1 MARKERDGVEAQSR
15 WRWLR
20 HSVRVLA
27 GGCAIA
33 GGLYAFQR
41 VERFLFRDQRFTVTV
56 PDYGLESPS
65 LSIDGVRYASRTQVL
80 KAFAPDF
87 GRSIYQVPLSERR
100 AALTRVDWVREAAVA
115 RVWPNR
121 LIIHV
126 QERDPVAFLQI
137 PDSNGL
143 ARFALIDGD
152 GVILQPPKNGGFKLP
167 VALGIQ
173 PEQTIPQRRERVHHL
188 VRLIHELGPLS
199 EKVSEVDVSDPDNLK
214 VMSRANN
221 RAVVLMLGDHNFA
234 QRMQTYLNHFPQ
246 IQQRLPNAATLDLRL
261 EDRITVVE
269 GKTE

>member
-1 MARKERDGVEAQSR
+1 MARKERDGVETQSR

-20 HSVRVLA
+20 HSARVLA

-41 VERFLFRDQRFTVTV
+41 VERFLLRDQRFTVTV

-143 ARFALIDGD
+143 GRFALIDAD
-152 GVILQPPKNGGFKLP
+152 GVILQPPKNRGFKLP
-167 VALGIQ
+167 VALGIR
-173 PEQTIPQRRERVHHL
+173 PEQTMPQRRERVHHL
-188 VRLIHELGPLS
+188 IRLMHELGPLG

-234 QRMQTYLNHFPQ
+234 QRMQTYL
-246 IQQRLPNAATLDLRL
+246 
-261 EDRITVVE
+261 
-269 GKTE
+269 